1 MASEAMDLFALPE
14 VTWEGQQFDCYILM
28 VDRLTS
34 WMMARPSLKLGLTG
48 EKAAHLM
55 LDGRWGELGVPIT
68 VTSDQGSKFVS
79 QWWLTICS
87 RLGVRSAFSQ
97 AHRPQANGRA
107 EVCGRILQ
115 TALRKLHL
123 ENRVNWVEAL
133 PNAHEHTTTRSMN
146 KVSHHMRWYL
156 DAREIWPASPFNP
169 HIYANLPQIF
179 VPGWR
184 RRTEKSQKC

>member
-1 MASEAMDLFALPE
+1 MVVPEKFMASVAMDLFAMPE
-14 VTWEGQQFDCYILM
+14 VTWEGQQFDCYLLM
-28 VDRLTS
+28 VDRITN

-55 LDGRWGELGVPIT
+55 LDGSWGELGVPIT
-68 VTSDQGSKFVS
+68 VTSDQGSQFVS

-133 PNAHEHTTTRSMN
+133 PRALRT
-146 KVSHHMRWYL
+146 HH
-156 DAREIWPASPFNP
+156 DTVN
-169 HIYANLPQIF
+169 
-179 VPGWR
+179 
-184 RRTEKSQKC
+184 

>member
-1 MASEAMDLFALPE
+1 
-14 VTWEGQQFDCYILM
+14 M

-55 LDGRWGELGVPIT
+55 LDGSWGELGVPIT
-68 VTSDQGSKFVS
+68 VTSDQGSQFVS

-123 ENRVNWVEAL
+123 ENHVNWVEAL
-133 PNAHEHTTTRSMN
+133 PRALRTHHDTFNEQGIY
-146 KVSHHMRWYL
+146 HMRWYL
-156 DAREIWPASPFNP
+156 DVREIWPASLFNP
-169 HIYANLPQIF
+169 HIYVNLPQIF
-179 VPGWR
+179 VPAWK